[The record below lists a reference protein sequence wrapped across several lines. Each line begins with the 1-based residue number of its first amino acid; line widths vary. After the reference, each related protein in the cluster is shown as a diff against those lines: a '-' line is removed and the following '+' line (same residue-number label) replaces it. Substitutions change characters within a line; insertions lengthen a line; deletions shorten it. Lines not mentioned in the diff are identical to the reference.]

1 MIAVD
6 ASCRNNPG
14 PFEYRGVTMDT
25 GEELFSFS
33 FPHGTNNIGE
43 FLALV
48 HALSYCKKNKVDCDI
63 YSDSITAMAWVRDG
77 KCKTTLKPHADPIIN
92 KQYAELIARAESFLK
107 TQAPFNKIIKWQ
119 TKEFGEIAADYGHKK
134 PKKKK

>member
-6 ASCRNNPG
+6 ASCRKNPG

-43 FLALV
+43 FLAVV
-48 HALSYCKKNKVDCDI
+48 HALSYCKKYKLDSDI
-63 YSDSITAMAWVRDG
+63 YSDSVTAMAWVRDG
-77 KCKTTLKPHADPIIN
+77 RCKTTLKPHEDPLIN
-92 KQYAELIARAESFLK
+92 KQYIELIARAESFLK
-107 TQAPFNKIIKWQ
+107 TQGPFNKIIKWD
-119 TKEFGEIAADYGHKK
+119 TKTLGEIKADYSRKK